1 MHHLRALL
9 PVAWYSLWLANYNDD
24 NDITLTSI
32 FPFLSSRSFHACFR
46 VGVRAHTE
54 LPLTQI
60 NLGTCQKL
68 AGGEWGWK
76 QRGGHNFLSLRKGRG
91 HEKWAVKRG
100 RVMQIYARDHVEV
113 HPQKKK
119 EVLYLA
125 KKREKYNGL
134 RNVMDINCEV
144 L

>member
-1 MHHLRALL
+1 MA
-9 PVAWYSLWLANYNDD
+9 
-24 NDITLTSI
+24 
-32 FPFLSSRSFHACFR
+32 R
-46 VGVRAHTE
+46 VFWTNHREKFVKD
-54 LPLTQI
+54 
-60 NLGTCQKL
+60 LGTCQKL
-68 AGGEWGWK
+68 AGGEGGWK

>member
-1 MHHLRALL
+1 M
-9 PVAWYSLWLANYNDD
+9 
-24 NDITLTSI
+24 
-32 FPFLSSRSFHACFR
+32 F
-46 VGVRAHTE
+46 E
-54 LPLTQI
+54 LKRKCT
-60 NLGTCQKL
+60 LGTCQKL
-68 AGGEWGWK
+68 AGGEGGWK

-125 KKREKYNGL
+125 KKEKNTTVYGTL
-134 RNVMDINCEV
+134 WI
-144 L
+144 

>member
-1 MHHLRALL
+1 MLSKKNSKRGKSQN
-9 PVAWYSLWLANYNDD
+9 WE
-24 NDITLTSI
+24 I
-32 FPFLSSRSFHACFR
+32 FKIEFLIVILFF
-46 VGVRAHTE
+46 
-54 LPLTQI
+54 

-68 AGGEWGWK
+68 AGGEGGWK

-134 RNVMDINCEV
+134 QNVMDINCEV

>member
-1 MHHLRALL
+1 MFSLR
-9 PVAWYSLWLANYNDD
+9 D
-24 NDITLTSI
+24 
-32 FPFLSSRSFHACFR
+32 LSEISR
-46 VGVRAHTE
+46 
-54 LPLTQI
+54 
-60 NLGTCQKL
+60 
-68 AGGEWGWK
+68 GEGGWK

>member
-1 MHHLRALL
+1 MQR
-9 PVAWYSLWLANYNDD
+9 VSGG
-24 NDITLTSI
+24 
-32 FPFLSSRSFHACFR
+32 LSGLGS
-46 VGVRAHTE
+46 
-54 LPLTQI
+54 
-60 NLGTCQKL
+60 GTCQKL
-68 AGGEWGWK
+68 AGGEGGWK

-125 KKREKYNGL
+125 KKREKYIIIIRYGL
-134 RNVMDINCEV
+134 CIGRNRRVE
-144 L
+144 